1 MNQRYSNKNVYI
13 ANKNAKNRK
22 ISAEN
27 GLTDNQHEAL
37 TWLCSFRHEL
47 HCNQED
53 LFYSESANFSD
64 FSCQI
69 CGRLTRYLQKVGL
82 ISDSRMFDYSDEFFD
97 IPSDFDCTTDA
108 EYESGLEQVHEFCEK
123 IDADIIEFLQ
133 EIDQRYKTEYAP
145 TLIAR
150 SRLI

>member
-1 MNQRYSNKNVYI
+1 MTDKNTAKFIYV
-13 ANKNAKNRK
+13 ANKNATNRE

-27 GLTDNQHEAL
+27 GLTDNQHEAI
-37 TWLCSFRHEL
+37 TFVCSFRHEL
-47 HCNQED
+47 HCHQED

-69 CGRLTRYLQKVGL
+69 CGRLTRYLQEAGL
-82 ISDSRMFDYSDEFFD
+82 IADTLFDYSDEFFD
-97 IPSDFDCTTDA
+97 LPIDFDCHTDA
-108 EYESGLEQVHEFCEK
+108 EYEDGLKQVHEFCERV
-123 IDADIIEFLQ
+123 DADIIEFLQ
-133 EIDQRYKTEYAP
+133 EIDARYHTEYAP

>member
-1 MNQRYSNKNVYI
+1 MNDKYSRQSIYV
-13 ANKNAKNRK
+13 ANKNAKNRE
-22 ISAEN
+22 ISAKN
-27 GLTDNQHEAL
+27 GLTDHQHEAL

-97 IPSDFDCTTDA
+97 IPSDFDCHSGE
-108 EYESGLEQVHEFCEK
+108 EYEQGLQQVHEFCERV
-123 IDADIIEFLQ
+123 DADIIKFLQ
-133 EIDQRYKTEYAP
+133 EIDSRYHTEYAP

>member
-1 MNQRYSNKNVYI
+1 MNERYIRKDIYVANKNV
-13 ANKNAKNRK
+13 KNRK
-22 ISAEN
+22 LAEFH

-53 LFYSESANFSD
+53 LFYSESANFSN
-64 FSCQI
+64 FGFQI
-69 CGRLTRYLQKVGL
+69 CGRLTRYLQEAGL
-82 ISDSRMFDYSDEFFD
+82 IADRIFDYSDDFFD
-97 IPSDFDCTTDA
+97 LPIDFDCHSDE
-108 EYESGLEQVHEFCEK
+108 EYEQGLQQVHEFCEK

-133 EIDQRYKTEYAP
+133 EIDARYHTEYAP
-145 TLIAR
+145 TLIGR

>member
-13 ANKNAKNRK
+13 ANRNAKNRK
-22 ISAEN
+22 LAEDH

-37 TWLCSFRHEL
+37 VWLCSFRHEL

-69 CGRLTRYLQKVGL
+69 CGRLTRYLQEVGL
-82 ISDSRMFDYSDEFFD
+82 IANRMFDYSDDFFD
-97 IPSDFDCTTDA
+97 LPIDFDCHSDE
-108 EYESGLEQVHEFCEK
+108 EYEQGLQQVHEFCERV
-123 IDADIIEFLQ
+123 DADIIEFLQ
-133 EIDQRYKTEYAP
+133 EIDARYHTEYAP

>member
-1 MNQRYSNKNVYI
+1 MNERYSNKNVYI
-13 ANKNAKNRK
+13 ANRNAKNR
-22 ISAEN
+22 ILAEDH

-37 TWLCSFRHEL
+37 AWLCSFRHEL

-69 CGRLTRYLQKVGL
+69 CGRLTRYLQEVGL
-82 ISDSRMFDYSDEFFD
+82 IANRMFDYSDDFFD
-97 IPSDFDCTTDA
+97 LPIDFDCHSDE
-108 EYESGLEQVHEFCEK
+108 EYEQGLQQVHEFCERV
-123 IDADIIEFLQ
+123 DADIIEFLQ
-133 EIDQRYKTEYAP
+133 KIDARYHTEYAP

>member
-1 MNQRYSNKNVYI
+1 MNEIYI
-13 ANKNAKNRK
+13 RKDIYVANKNAKNRE

-69 CGRLTRYLQKVGL
+69 CGRLTRHLQEVGL
-82 ISDSRMFDYSDEFFD
+82 ITDRTFDYSDEFFD
-97 IPSDFDCTTDA
+97 LPIDFDCTTDE
-108 EYESGLEQVHEFCEK
+108 EYEQGLQQVHEFCERV
-123 IDADIIEFLQ
+123 DADIIEFLQ
-133 EIDQRYKTEYAP
+133 KIDSRYHTEYAP

>member
-1 MNQRYSNKNVYI
+1 MNEIYI
-13 ANKNAKNRK
+13 RKDIYVANKNAKNRE

-27 GLTDNQHEAL
+27 GLTDNQHKAL
-37 TWLCSFRHEL
+37 VWLCSFRHEL

-53 LFYSESANFSD
+53 LFYSESANFSN
-64 FSCQI
+64 FGFQI
-69 CGRLTRYLQKVGL
+69 CGQLNRYLKHVEL
-82 ISDSRMFDYSDEFFD
+82 ISDNKFDYSEEFFD
-97 IPSDFDCTTDA
+97 LPSDFDCHSDE
-108 EYESGLEQVHEFCEK
+108 EYEDGLQQVHEFCEK

-133 EIDQRYKTEYAP
+133 EIDKRYKTEYAP

>member
-1 MNQRYSNKNVYI
+1 MNDKYSRKSIYV
-13 ANKNAKNRK
+13 ANKNARNRK

-37 TWLCSFRHEL
+37 AWLCSFRHEL

-69 CGRLTRYLQKVGL
+69 CGRLTRYLQEVDL
-82 ISDSRMFDYSDEFFD
+82 IADRTFDYSDEFFD
-97 IPSDFDCTTDA
+97 IPSDFDCHTDE
-108 EYESGLEQVHEFCEK
+108 EYESGLEQVHEFCERV
-123 IDADIIEFLQ
+123 DADIIKLLQ
-133 EIDQRYKTEYAP
+133 EIDSRYHTEYAP

>member
-1 MNQRYSNKNVYI
+1 MNDKYSRKSIYV

-22 ISAEN
+22 LAEVH
-27 GLTDNQHEAL
+27 GLTDDQHEAL

-69 CGRLTRYLQKVGL
+69 CGRLTRYLQEVDL
-82 ISDSRMFDYSDEFFD
+82 ITDRTFDYSDEFFD
-97 IPSDFDCTTDA
+97 VPSDFDCHTEE
-108 EYESGLEQVHEFCEK
+108 EYEQGLQQVHEFCERV
-123 IDADIIEFLQ
+123 DADIIEFLQ

>member
-1 MNQRYSNKNVYI
+1 MNEIYSRKDIYV

-22 ISAEN
+22 LAEVH

-53 LFYSESANFSD
+53 LFYSESANFSN
-64 FSCQI
+64 FGFQI
-69 CGRLTRYLQKVGL
+69 CGQLTRYLQEAGL
-82 ISDSRMFDYSDEFFD
+82 ITDRKFDYSDEFFD
-97 IPSDFDCTTDA
+97 IPSDFDCHSDA
-108 EYESGLEQVHEFCEK
+108 EHEEGLEQVHEFCEK

-133 EIDQRYKTEYAP
+133 EIDARYHTEYAP

>member
-1 MNQRYSNKNVYI
+1 MNDKNTAKYVYVC
-13 ANKNAKNRK
+13 NKNAKNRE
-22 ISAEN
+22 ISAKN

-69 CGRLTRYLQKVGL
+69 CGRLTRYLQEVDL
-82 ISDSRMFDYSDEFFD
+82 ITNRTFDYSDEFFD
-97 IPSDFDCTTDA
+97 LPIDFDSHSDA
-108 EYESGLEQVHEFCEK
+108 EYEQGLQQVHEFCEK

-133 EIDQRYKTEYAP
+133 EIDARYHTEYAP

>member
-1 MNQRYSNKNVYI
+1 MNERYSRKSIYV

-27 GLTDNQHEAL
+27 GLTSAQHEAI
-37 TWLCSFRHEL
+37 TYVCSFRHEL

-53 LFYSESANFSD
+53 LFYSESANFSE

-97 IPSDFDCTTDA
+97 LPIDFDCHSA
-108 EYESGLEQVHEFCEK
+108 EEYEQGLQQIHEFCEK

>member
-1 MNQRYSNKNVYI
+1 MNDKYSRKSIYV
-13 ANKNAKNRK
+13 ANKNAKNRE

-27 GLTDNQHEAL
+27 GLTDHQHEAL

-53 LFYSESANFSD
+53 LFYSESANFSN
-64 FSCQI
+64 FGFQI
-69 CGRLTRYLQKVGL
+69 CGQLNRYLKHVDL
-82 ISDSRMFDYSDEFFD
+82 ISDNKFDYSDEFFD
-97 IPSDFDCTTDA
+97 IPSDFDCNSDA
-108 EYESGLEQVHEFCEK
+108 EYEQGLQQVHEFCERV
-123 IDADIIEFLQ
+123 DADIIEFLQ
-133 EIDQRYKTEYAP
+133 EIDSRYHTEYAP

>member
-1 MNQRYSNKNVYI
+1 MNERYSRKSIYV

-22 ISAEN
+22 LAEVH

-53 LFYSESANFSD
+53 LFFSESANFSE

-97 IPSDFDCTTDA
+97 LPMDFYCNTDA
-108 EYESGLEQVHEFCEK
+108 EYDDGLQQVLEFCEK
-123 IDADIIEFLQ
+123 VDADIIKFLQ
-133 EIDQRYKTEYAP
+133 KIDKKYKTEYAP

>member
-1 MNQRYSNKNVYI
+1 MNEIYI
-13 ANKNAKNRK
+13 RKDIYVANKNARNRK

-37 TWLCSFRHEL
+37 TWLCSFRHKL

-69 CGRLTRYLQKVGL
+69 CGRLTRYLQEVGL
-82 ISDSRMFDYSDEFFD
+82 IADRMFDYSDEFFD
-97 IPSDFDCTTDA
+97 LPIDFDSHSDE
-108 EYESGLEQVHEFCEK
+108 EYEQGLQQVHEFCERV
-123 IDADIIEFLQ
+123 DADIIEFLQ
-133 EIDQRYKTEYAP
+133 EIDARYHTEYAP

>member
-1 MNQRYSNKNVYI
+1 MNDKNTAKYVYVC
-13 ANKNAKNRK
+13 NKNAKNRE
-22 ISAEN
+22 ISAKN

-69 CGRLTRYLQKVGL
+69 CGRLTRYLQEVGL
-82 ISDSRMFDYSDEFFD
+82 ITDRTFDYSDEFFD
-97 IPSDFDCTTDA
+97 IPSDFDCSTDA
-108 EYESGLEQVHEFCEK
+108 EYESGLQQVHEFCERV
-123 IDADIIEFLQ
+123 DADMIEFLQ

>member
-1 MNQRYSNKNVYI
+1 MNDRYIRKDIYV
-13 ANKNAKNRK
+13 ANKNAKNRE

-53 LFYSESANFSD
+53 LFYSESANFYE
-64 FSCQI
+64 FI
-69 CGRLTRYLQKVGL
+69 EIVCGKLCRILKNVGFENNL
-82 ISDSRMFDYSDEFFD
+82 DYYKTFVDL
-97 IPSDFDCTTDA
+97 PSDFDCHSDE
-108 EYESGLEQVHEFCEK
+108 EYEQGLQQVHEFCEK

-133 EIDQRYKTEYAP
+133 EIDARYHTEYAP
-145 TLIAR
+145 MPIAR

>member
-1 MNQRYSNKNVYI
+1 MNEILFRKSIYVAKQNLKNSI
-13 ANKNAKNRK
+13 LAD
-22 ISAEN
+22 EN

-37 TWLCSFRHEL
+37 AWLCSFRHEL

-69 CGRLTRYLQKVGL
+69 CGRLTRYLQEVGL
-82 ISDSRMFDYSDEFFD
+82 ITDRTFDYSDEFFD
-97 IPSDFDCTTDA
+97 LPIDFDSHSDE
-108 EYESGLEQVHEFCEK
+108 EYEQGLQQVREFCEK

-133 EIDQRYKTEYAP
+133 KIDARYHTEYAP

>member
-1 MNQRYSNKNVYI
+1 MNDKYSRKSIYV
-13 ANKNAKNRK
+13 ANKNAKNRE

-27 GLTDNQHEAL
+27 GLTDDQHEAL

-69 CGRLTRYLQKVGL
+69 CGRLTRYLQEVGL
-82 ISDSRMFDYSDEFFD
+82 ITDRTFDYSDEFFD
-97 IPSDFDCTTDA
+97 LPIDFDSHSDA

-133 EIDQRYKTEYAP
+133 EIDARYHTEYAP

>member
-1 MNQRYSNKNVYI
+1 MNDKYSRKSIYV

-22 ISAEN
+22 LAEVH

-47 HCNQED
+47 HCNQKD

-69 CGRLTRYLQKVGL
+69 CGRLTRYLQEVGL
-82 ISDSRMFDYSDEFFD
+82 IADRMFDYSDEFFD
-97 IPSDFDCTTDA
+97 LPIDFDSHSDA

>member
-1 MNQRYSNKNVYI
+1 MNDKYSRKSIYV
-13 ANKNAKNRK
+13 ANKNTKNRK
-22 ISAEN
+22 LAEVH

-69 CGRLTRYLQKVGL
+69 CGRLTRYLQEVGL
-82 ISDSRMFDYSDEFFD
+82 ISDNKFDYSDEFFD
-97 IPSDFDCTTDA
+97 VPSDFDCHSDE
-108 EYESGLEQVHEFCEK
+108 EYEQGLQQVHEFCERV
-123 IDADIIEFLQ
+123 DADIIEFLQ
-133 EIDQRYKTEYAP
+133 KIDARYHTEYAP

>member
-1 MNQRYSNKNVYI
+1 MKERYIRKDIYV

-27 GLTDNQHEAL
+27 GLTPAQHEAI
-37 TWLCSFRHEL
+37 TYVCSFRHEL

-69 CGRLTRYLQKVGL
+69 CGRLTRYLQEVDL
-82 ISDSRMFDYSDEFFD
+82 ITDRTFDYSDEFFD
-97 IPSDFDCTTDA
+97 LPIDFDCHSDA
-108 EYESGLEQVHEFCEK
+108 EYEDGLEQVHEFCEK
-123 IDADIIEFLQ
+123 VDADIIEFLQ
-133 EIDQRYKTEYAP
+133 KIDKRYKTEYAP

>member
-1 MNQRYSNKNVYI
+1 MNERYIRKSIYVVKQ
-13 ANKNAKNRK
+13 NAKNRE

-27 GLTDNQHEAL
+27 GLTDNQ
-37 TWLCSFRHEL
+37 

-53 LFYSESANFSD
+53 LFYSESANFSN
-64 FSCQI
+64 FGFQI
-69 CGRLTRYLQKVGL
+69 CGQLNRYLKHVEL
-82 ISDSRMFDYSDEFFD
+82 ISDNKFDYSDEFFD
-97 IPSDFDCTTDA
+97 IPSDFDCHSDE
-108 EYESGLEQVHEFCEK
+108 EYESGLQQVHEFCEK

-133 EIDQRYKTEYAP
+133 EIDKRYKTEYAP

>member
-1 MNQRYSNKNVYI
+1 MTDKNTARFIYV

-22 ISAEN
+22 LAEVH

-53 LFYSESANFSD
+53 LFYSESANFSN
-64 FSCQI
+64 FGFQI
-69 CGRLTRYLQKVGL
+69 CGQLNRYLKHVDL
-82 ISDSRMFDYSDEFFD
+82 ISDNKFDYSDEFFD
-97 IPSDFDCTTDA
+97 IPSDFDCSTDA
-108 EYESGLEQVHEFCEK
+108 EYESGLEQVHEFCERV
-123 IDADIIEFLQ
+123 DADIIEFLQ
-133 EIDQRYKTEYAP
+133 EIDARYHTEYAP

>member
-13 ANKNAKNRK
+13 ANRNAKNR
-22 ISAEN
+22 ILAEEH

-37 TWLCSFRHEL
+37 AWLCSFRHEL

-69 CGRLTRYLQKVGL
+69 CGRLTRYLQEVGL
-82 ISDSRMFDYSDEFFD
+82 IANRMFDYSDDFFD
-97 IPSDFDCTTDA
+97 LPIDFDCHSDE
-108 EYESGLEQVHEFCEK
+108 EYEQGLQQVHEFCERV
-123 IDADIIEFLQ
+123 DADIIEFLQ
-133 EIDQRYKTEYAP
+133 KIDARYHTEYAP

>member
-1 MNQRYSNKNVYI
+1 MNDKYSRKSIYV

-22 ISAEN
+22 LADEN
-27 GLTDNQHEAL
+27 GLTDDQHEAL

-82 ISDSRMFDYSDEFFD
+82 ISDSRMFDYSEEFFD
-97 IPSDFDCTTDA
+97 VPSDFDCHSDE
-108 EYESGLEQVHEFCEK
+108 EYEQGLQQVHEFCERV
-123 IDADIIEFLQ
+123 DADIIKFLQ
-133 EIDQRYKTEYAP
+133 EIDARYHTEYAP